1 MAWINL
7 TDANDSSVFVNMDN
21 VLWFSASG
29 KDGRAWLI
37 TMTHD
42 RDAAHSLHVK
52 QSPAEIVALLRSAR
66 QEVVDVPSQAALNN
80 LPCSEVR
87 RDTQTQA

>member
-7 TDANDSSVFVNMDN
+7 TDANDSSVVVNMDN
-21 VLWFSASG
+21 VLWFSASD
-29 KDGRAWLI
+29 KDGHAWLI

-52 QSPAEIVALLRSAR
+52 QSPAEIVALLRFAR
-66 QEVVDVPSQAALNN
+66 QEVADVPSQAASNN
-80 LPCSEVR
+80 LPFSEAR
-87 RDTQTQA
+87 RDTRRQA